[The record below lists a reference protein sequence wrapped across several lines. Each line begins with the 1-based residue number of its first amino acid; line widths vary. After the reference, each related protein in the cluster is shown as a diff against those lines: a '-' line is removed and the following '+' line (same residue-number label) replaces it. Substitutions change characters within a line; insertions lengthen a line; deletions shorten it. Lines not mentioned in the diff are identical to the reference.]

1 LFLVLV
7 HVLVLVLE
15 IPARED
21 WAPADFLRVV
31 GRQGIH
37 RAEPKTDPHA
47 HEGDEREAEH
57 A

>member
-1 LFLVLV
+1 MLV

>member
-21 WAPADFLRVV
+21 WVTAFFLRVV
-31 GRQGIH
+31 GPPESVNVELFAIKAWFH
-37 RAEPKTDPHA
+37 FKS
-47 HEGDEREAEH
+47 
-57 A
+57 